1 MNNSTINKQT
11 EFDILSS
18 TSGIASHSTLQSNPK
33 ELSLEI
39 LTASTNSSVPAA
51 PPEAG
56 RIEIVFIENNV
67 RDIDALLQGIGNGR
81 EVHIL
86 DSNKDGLKQ
95 MADILIGRKDVDA
108 LHLISH
114 GKEASVNLGGLIL
127 DQSNINE
134 HAAELKTI
142 GDALSKDGDIL
153 LYGCDIGANQG
164 KAFID
169 QLAVI
174 TGADIAASNDLTG
187 GKPFNANW
195 DLEVNSG
202 SVQASSVGNP
212 QLAALYHNVL
222 NIASATLNFDTAAN
236 FNAPGNPGGTA
247 SGANDVIYQVNGNS
261 AYLFKID
268 GAVKDISR
276 DPSGYITTDFYD
288 GGTETSITFSFQ
300 TGQQFDATSIVL
312 TTQSL
317 SQDLVFKG
325 YNASNTLVAT
335 NNKTIAGAQGTQTI
349 LNFSGMT
356 GVTKIVMT
364 ATTNG
369 NKVRYAGFDDIVLA
383 NIQPPAPKVTSVS
396 SAHADG
402 SFTVGE
408 VIAITVTF
416 DQNVD
421 VVGTPQ
427 LTLETGTTDRTINF
441 ATGSGTKILTFNYT
455 VQAGDTAADLD
466 YISSGALT
474 LNSGTIKIAGGATN
488 ADLTLPLPNTA
499 GSLRANKNIVIDTT
513 APSTPSAPN
522 MTSGTDNGAS
532 NADDL
537 TNDTT
542 PTFTGTAEPGSTVT
556 LYDTD
561 GTTVVGTG
569 TATGGSYSITT
580 TPLSAGSHTI
590 TAKATDAAGNTGV
603 ASGGLTVTIDTT
615 SPAVSSVGVPANGT
629 YKLGQALDFTVNFG
643 ESVHLTGTP
652 YIPITLSTGGTVN
665 ASYFSGDG
673 TSAIV
678 FRYTIA
684 SGNLD
689 ADGVVVGA
697 SINLNGGTLKDT
709 AGNDATL
716 TLNSVGTTTNVLV
729 DGVIPTVSSINR
741 VSAANTNAT
750 SVQYTV
756 TFSESVTGVDT
767 SDFALTTT
775 SSVAGTIASVSG
787 SGTTYTVT
795 VNSIT
800 GDGTMRLDLNSSST
814 GIADTATNAIAT
826 GYTSGQLYTIDTTA
840 PIAPSIPDMT
850 PGTDNGNSQTDDLTN
865 NTTPTF
871 TGTAEAGSTVTLYDT
886 DGVTVLGSGI
896 ATGGNYSIA
905 TTTLSPGSHTI
916 TAKATDTAGNTGAA
930 SAGLSITVDT
940 TAPSLASAITISDTA
955 LKIGETATVTFT
967 FDEAVTGFTTADVTV
982 PNGAL
987 SNLTSGDGGITWTAT
1002 LTPNANATAASN
1014 VLTLDYTG
1022 LTDLAGNAGTGS
1034 ATSGNYAVD
1043 TARPVLAS
1051 AITISASL
1059 TLHLKS
1065 VTLRPSHLP
1074 LPKRCRALPSPM
1086 SLYPMASC
1094 LT

>member
-1 MNNSTINKQT
+1 MNNLNINKQT
-11 EFDILSS
+11 EFDIRSINNAA
-18 TSGIASHSTLQSNPK
+18 TSQTEVPQFNATTLD
-33 ELSLEI
+33 I
-39 LTASTNSSVPAA
+39 LTAPANSSLPSAPPAA
-51 PPEAG
+51 G
-56 RIEIVFIENNV
+56 RLEIVFVEDNV
-67 RDIDALLQGIGNGR
+67 RDIDTLLQGIGNGR

-86 DSNKDGLKQ
+86 DSSKDGLKQ
-95 MADILIGRKDVDA
+95 MADILAGRKDIDA

-127 DQSNINE
+127 DQANINN

-169 QLAVI
+169 QLALI
-174 TGADIAASNDLTG
+174 TGADIAASKDLTG

-202 SVQASSVGNP
+202 SIEASSVGNP

-222 NIASATLNFDTAAN
+222 NIASATLNFNAVAN
-236 FNAPGNPGGTA
+236 FNAPGSTGGNT
-247 SGANDVIYQVNGNS
+247 GANDNVIYQVNGNS

-268 GAVKDISR
+268 GASRDISA
-276 DPSGYITTDFYD
+276 DFNGAFGGGYITTDYPD
-288 GGTETSITFSFQ
+288 AGTESSITFSFQ
-300 TGQQFDATSIVL
+300 TGQQFDATSIKL
-312 TTQSL
+312 IPQTL
-317 SQDLVFKG
+317 AQDLVFKG

-335 NNKTIAGAQGTQTI
+335 NTKSFDGFDAATT

-356 GVTKIVMT
+356 GVTKIIMT

-383 NIQPPAPKVTSVS
+383 NIQPPPPMVTNVS
-396 SAHADG
+396 SAHANG

-603 ASGGLTVTIDTT
+603 ASGGLTVT
-615 SPAVSSVGVPANGT
+615 
-629 YKLGQALDFTVNFG
+629 
-643 ESVHLTGTP
+643 
-652 YIPITLSTGGTVN
+652 
-665 ASYFSGDG
+665 
-673 TSAIV
+673 
-678 FRYTIA
+678 
-684 SGNLD
+684 
-689 ADGVVVGA
+689 
-697 SINLNGGTLKDT
+697 
-709 AGNDATL
+709 
-716 TLNSVGTTTNVLV
+716 
-729 DGVIPTVSSINR
+729 
-741 VSAANTNAT
+741 
-750 SVQYTV
+750 
-756 TFSESVTGVDT
+756 
-767 SDFALTTT
+767 
-775 SSVAGTIASVSG
+775 
-787 SGTTYTVT
+787 
-795 VNSIT
+795 
-800 GDGTMRLDLNSSST
+800 
-814 GIADTATNAIAT
+814 
-826 GYTSGQLYTIDTTA
+826 
-840 PIAPSIPDMT
+840 
-850 PGTDNGNSQTDDLTN
+850 
-865 NTTPTF
+865 
-871 TGTAEAGSTVTLYDT
+871 
-886 DGVTVLGSGI
+886 
-896 ATGGNYSIA
+896 
-905 TTTLSPGSHTI
+905 
-916 TAKATDTAGNTGAA
+916 
-930 SAGLSITVDT
+930 
-940 TAPSLASAITISDTA
+940 
-955 LKIGETATVTFT
+955 KIG
-967 FDEAVTGFTTADVTV
+967 
-982 PNGAL
+982 
-987 SNLTSGDGGITWTAT
+987 
-1002 LTPNANATAASN
+1002 
-1014 VLTLDYTG
+1014 
-1022 LTDLAGNAGTGS
+1022 
-1034 ATSGNYAVD
+1034 
-1043 TARPVLAS
+1043 
-1051 AITISASL
+1051 
-1059 TLHLKS
+1059 
-1065 VTLRPSHLP
+1065 
-1074 LPKRCRALPSPM
+1074 RAHV
-1086 SLYPMASC
+1086 
-1094 LT
+1094 